1 MWQRELIQSNSNS
14 LYDTFLQCNYLIV
27 DFTLPEAI
35 LSDNRVFSQFT
46 KIDQH
51 VHIGFDAKRLFH
63 NFTGL
68 GNYSR
73 TLVANLKRFNP
84 DTRITLFTPKGKKL
98 PRTEPFFDAK
108 KYQLCEGGGSAWRTW
123 SVYKDVNKYGPD
135 IFHGLSH
142 QIPFSSDNLNCRTVV
157 TMHDLI
163 HRIRPKDFPSLDRMI
178 YERKCKYACANA
190 DRIIA
195 ISENTKQDIIK
206 YYKTPEDK
214 IDVVYQSC
222 DPQFS
227 SPVSDEDI
235 IEARG
240 LFSLPETYIL
250 YVGSLIPRKNLYRIV
265 EAMNTIPADDR
276 VPLLIIGSGRR
287 YMGKIVRYI
296 QKHKLGPWVDFL
308 GDVPFRLFPAIYHE
322 ALGLIYPSLYEGF
335 GLPIIEALSV
345 GIPVI
350 TANSSSL
357 PEAGGD
363 VSTYVD
369 ACSIDQIREAMLQ
382 LQGQGKGTA
391 ECVAARKAFAQK
403 FAPDT
408 TAAKLVEVY
417 KSVL

>member
-1 MWQRELIQSNSNS
+1 
-14 LYDTFLQCNYLIV
+14 
-27 DFTLPEAI
+27 
-35 LSDNRVFSQFT
+35 
-46 KIDQH
+46 

-73 TLVANLKRFNP
+73 TLVANLKRYYP
-84 DTRITLFTPKGKKL
+84 DTRISLFTPEGEKL

-123 SVYKDVNKYGPD
+123 SVYKDINQYNPD

-142 QIPFSSDNLNCRTVV
+142 QIPFSSDNLACRAVV

-190 DRIIA
+190 DKIIA
-195 ISENTKQDIIK
+195 ISENTKRDIIK
-206 YYKTPEDK
+206 YYKIPEER

-222 DPQFS
+222 DPQFARPIS
-227 SPVSDEDI
+227 QNDI
-235 IEARG
+235 DEARE
-240 LFSLPETYIL
+240 LFSLPQSYFL
-250 YVGSLIPRKNLYRIV
+250 YVGSLVPRKNLLRIV
-265 EAMNTIPADDR
+265 EAINSMPEADR
-276 VPLLIIGSGRR
+276 IPLLVIGSGRK
-287 YMGKIVRYI
+287 YMGRVVRYI
-296 QKHKLGPWVDFL
+296 QKNRLGPWVEFL

-350 TANSSSL
+350 TASSSSL
-357 PEAGGD
+357 PETGGD
-363 VSTYVD
+363 VSKYVD
-369 ACSIDQIREAMLQ
+369 PNSIDDIRDAMLQ
-382 LQGQGKGTA
+382 LRTEGKG
-391 ECVAARKAFAQK
+391 EEQSAALRKSYVKK
-403 FAPDT
+403 FAPEI
-408 TAAKLVEVY
+408 TAAQLIEVY
-417 KSVL
+417 QSVL